1 MNLIFSNNNKVK
13 KWQRKTVSAAF
24 FNVLYLAD
32 SDNLLTHTHT
42 HIGQANKLYINL
54 FGAHARI
61 IVSKV
66 FRKTNTRKEIFYP
79 FMGILRL

>member
-42 HIGQANKLYINL
+42 HTHTLARPINYTL
-54 FGAHARI
+54 IYLAH
-61 IVSKV
+61 
-66 FRKTNTRKEIFYP
+66 TRV
-79 FMGILRL
+79 